1 MPRITVDEISRKEFS
16 FANKGYNQKEVDDFL
31 DDICDEMERMEAEI
45 MDLKQKTSVV
55 RPIAQEPA
63 AVSEE
68 NEKSFREVLAM
79 AVQVKEEAIRKAK
92 EDADAIRSKAETEAA
107 ERLDGLAGERKS
119 LEEEV
124 AALRKTA
131 ADYRTRFE
139 ALLQAQQEA
148 LEKASDLFSGADRND
163 RTGGDFICLDSGR
176 TDGGCGTWIP
186 SCRSRR
192 T

>member
-31 DDICDEMERMEAEI
+31 DDICDEMERMESEI

-55 RPIAQEPA
+55 RPVAPEPA
-63 AVSEE
+63 AVSAE
-68 NEKSFREVLAM
+68 NEQSFREVLAM

-92 EDADAIRSKAETEAA
+92 EDAEAIRTKAENEAA
-107 ERLDGLAGERKS
+107 ERLDGLSEERKE
-119 LEEEV
+119 LEQEV

-131 ADYRTRFE
+131 ADYRARFE

-148 LEKASDLFSGADRND
+148 MEKAGGLFE
-163 RTGGDFICLDSGR
+163 
-176 TDGGCGTWIP
+176 
-186 SCRSRR
+186 
-192 T
+192 

>member
-68 NEKSFREVLAM
+68 NEKNFREVLAM

-148 LEKASDLFSGADRND
+148 LEKASDLF
-163 RTGGDFICLDSGR
+163 
-176 TDGGCGTWIP
+176 
-186 SCRSRR
+186 
-192 T
+192 

>member
-31 DDICDEMERMEAEI
+31 DDICDEMERMESEI

-55 RPIAQEPA
+55 RPVAPEPA
-63 AVSEE
+63 AVSAE
-68 NEKSFREVLAM
+68 NAQSFREVLAM

-92 EDADAIRSKAETEAA
+92 EDAEAIRTKAENEAA
-107 ERLDGLAGERKS
+107 ERLDGLSEERKE
-119 LEEEV
+119 LEQEV

-131 ADYRTRFE
+131 ADYRARFE

-148 LEKASDLFSGADRND
+148 LEKASDLF
-163 RTGGDFICLDSGR
+163 
-176 TDGGCGTWIP
+176 
-186 SCRSRR
+186 
-192 T
+192 

>member
-31 DDICDEMERMEAEI
+31 DDICDEMERMENEI

-55 RPIAQEPA
+55 RTAPQESS
-63 AVSEE
+63 AVSPE
-68 NEKSFREVLAM
+68 NEQSFREVLAM
-79 AVQVKEEAIRKAK
+79 AVQVKEETLRKAK
-92 EDADAIRSKAETEAA
+92 EDAEAIRAKAETEAA
-107 ERLDGLAGERKS
+107 ERLDGLSDERKS

-131 ADYRTRFE
+131 ENYRTQFE

-148 LEKASDLFSGADRND
+148 LDKASDLFA
-163 RTGGDFICLDSGR
+163 
-176 TDGGCGTWIP
+176 
-186 SCRSRR
+186 
-192 T
+192 

>member
-31 DDICDEMERMEAEI
+31 DDICDEMERMENEI

-55 RPIAQEPA
+55 RPVSQEPA
-63 AVSEE
+63 AVSPE
-68 NEKSFREVLAM
+68 NEQSFREVLAM

-92 EDADAIRSKAETEAA
+92 EDAEAIRSKAETEAA
-107 ERLDGLAGERKS
+107 ERLDGLAEERKE
-119 LEEEV
+119 LEEKV

-131 ADYRTRFE
+131 ADYRARFE

-148 LEKASDLFSGADRND
+148 LEKASDLF
-163 RTGGDFICLDSGR
+163 
-176 TDGGCGTWIP
+176 
-186 SCRSRR
+186 
-192 T
+192 